1 MKNYYAILGVEKGA
15 SQEEIKKVYRK
26 LAKKYH
32 PDVNAG
38 SSESERIF
46 KDISEAY
53 RTLSD
58 ESLRKKYDAQMN
70 NTGEAASGA
79 KNQAD
84 TNTRTHSAQESYQ
97 GFDMRNMEKNFER
110 FFGFNPKTKEMANRE
125 KDKSKNPMDT
135 TDLFESYFRTKKRSQ
150 GK

>member
-1 MKNYYAILGVEKGA
+1 MKNYYAILGVEKDA

-58 ESLRKKYDAQMN
+58 ESLRKKYDVQMN
-70 NTGEAASGA
+70 NAGEAASRA

-84 TNTRTHSAQESYQ
+84 KNTRTHSTHETYQ

-110 FFGFNPKTKEMANRE
+110 FFGFNPKTKEMASHE
-125 KDKSKNPMDT
+125 KNKNKNPIDT
-135 TDLFESYFRTKKRSQ
+135 TDLFEKYFRTKKR
-150 GK
+150 